1 MFLHISQFQKSKNN
15 IVSQF
20 QSESVYVKHL
30 KEEHNCT
37 PEDLE
42 EAEVNI
48 KSCFVLYHILHPR
61 PYHCNDWRDGQTTD
75 TSQWLHAYCIWLLYH
90 MEEGNFVLPQ
100 FNQFYSF
107 YFLAIGSGSPCKFP
121 REGQD
126 I

>member
-1 MFLHISQFQKSKNN
+1 MFLHISQFEKSKNN

-48 KSCFVLYHILHPR
+48 KSCFVLFHILHCALSTPAR
-61 PYHCNDWRDGQTTD
+61 TIVMIDVTDKQRIQVSDYMHMIVVSHGGGGQFCF
-75 TSQWLHAYCIWLLYH
+75 AP
-90 MEEGNFVLPQ
+90 V
-100 FNQFYSF
+100 
-107 YFLAIGSGSPCKFP
+107 
-121 REGQD
+121 
-126 I
+126 